1 MSIFSKAKKYR
12 KPSRSIDEKVK
23 LLNQDLKKTGV
34 VTEDAPANSTKHIYN
49 TFRYHPSTEAEFTDV
64 PDPDGVRSD
73 GWNQPSNGFDVDDPA
88 TWENAFNDFSWLY
101 NPNDVA
107 GETDRPVTDSID
119 VNWIGGVAGAGMMLA
134 HIGWGQSLG
143 YLSNGGV
150 YQPLVT
156 AGSMSSGMIPPIE
169 RGSHFDGAHYQYSIP
184 DDKWAAMQSIW
195 AKYQEIIDAGNV
207 ATKTIKVWYPWS
219 YFFNGSWETVGYPKR
234 ESDKHILINA
244 TYLTKANGY
253 KSQDKAPAHNEV
265 LTRDSISDGSYFP
278 GDVGPF
284 LDWLR
289 KALDVSKEALD
300 WLFEVAEDERD
311 NTLGTDIDCLL
322 YTSPSPR
329 DVEECRMPSSA

>member
-1 MSIFSKAKKYR
+1 MCIR
-12 KPSRSIDEKVK
+12 DR
-23 LLNQDLKKTGV
+23 
-34 VTEDAPANSTKHIYN
+34 
-49 TFRYHPSTEAEFTDV
+49 

-156 AGSMSSGMIPPIE
+156 AGSMSSGMIPPIA

-219 YFFNGSWETVGYPKR
+219 YFWYGSWDSYSGTKKDTGSGKYVLKTGWISGDP
-234 ESDKHILINA
+234 N
-244 TYLTKANGY
+244 TYQ
-253 KSQDKAPAHNEV
+253 SQDNAPPYHEILN
-265 LTRDSISDGSYFP
+265 RYNISDGSYFP
-278 GDVGPF
+278 GDVGGF
-284 LDWLR
+284 LAWL
-289 KALDVSKEALD
+289 KGKLELSDQAWEKLKDELDPEENKDDKDKDNSEA
-300 WLFEVAEDERD
+300 DER
-311 NTLGTDIDCLL
+311 
-322 YTSPSPR
+322 
-329 DVEECRMPSSA
+329 EEF

>member
-195 AKYQEIIDAGNV
+195 A
-207 ATKTIKVWYPWS
+207 
-219 YFFNGSWETVGYPKR
+219 
-234 ESDKHILINA
+234 
-244 TYLTKANGY
+244 
-253 KSQDKAPAHNEV
+253 
-265 LTRDSISDGSYFP
+265 
-278 GDVGPF
+278 
-284 LDWLR
+284 
-289 KALDVSKEALD
+289 
-300 WLFEVAEDERD
+300 
-311 NTLGTDIDCLL
+311 CLL

-329 DVEECRMPSSA
+329 DS